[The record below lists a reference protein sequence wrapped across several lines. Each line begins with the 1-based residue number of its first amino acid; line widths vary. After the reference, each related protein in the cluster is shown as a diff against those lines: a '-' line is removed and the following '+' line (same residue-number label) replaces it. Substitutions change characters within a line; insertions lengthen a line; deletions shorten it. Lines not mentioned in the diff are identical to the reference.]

1 MPTFNS
7 SGGSRGGARGTWPPP
22 LFLDQNEAPG
32 PKKIFLRPGLPYLP
46 YPPPPPLAEGLDPEN
61 HHWKFEF

>member
-1 MPTFNS
+1 M
-7 SGGSRGGARGTWPPP
+7 APPP

-46 YPPPPPLAEGLDPEN
+46 YTPPLAEDLDPEN

>member
-1 MPTFNS
+1 M
-7 SGGSRGGARGTWPPP
+7 APP

-46 YPPPPPLAEGLDPEN
+46 YTPPPFCQGHPTTVFYKIQIMFEEAPIAQ
-61 HHWKFEF
+61 KFL